1 MYCGGQPIFLLFCN
15 LLLSPHPLTLLQL
28 PTKITLSIYLL
39 LKPVDGSFSLGLPSC
54 DKANTR
60 SDSLFLPHLAP
71 AILGMKAWTSY
82 ASSLSIVF
90 DV

>member
-15 LLLSPHPLTLLQL
+15 TSSAKTAPTPHQNYSFYISSFKTCRW
-28 PTKITLSIYLL
+28 
-39 LKPVDGSFSLGLPSC
+39 VFSLGLPSC

-60 SDSLFLPHLAP
+60 SDSLSLPHP
-71 AILGMKAWTSY
+71 DFAILGMKAWTSY

-90 DV
+90 NI